1 MKNTRKMMAFLI
13 GITLLTI
20 SPAYADHDRAVTTE
34 QMPRQAQ
41 EFIAR
46 YFPGEK
52 IAYAK
57 KESDFFEVIY
67 EVMFTNGS
75 KVEFRRNG
83 AWKEVDC
90 RYSSLPAGIV
100 SMPIETKVQELYPGA
115 AVIKIERDK
124 QEVEVKLNNGMELT
138 FDRSHNMVRRSDCR
152 SASFFLH
159 RKDRLWCAAEF
170 KNARTEAGM
179 ITRKSLD

>member
-46 YFPGEK
+46 YFPV
-52 IAYAK
+52 K
-57 KESDFFEVIY
+57 KSPTQKRERFFEVIY

-138 FDRSHNMVRRSDCR
+138 FDRSHNLIGID
-152 SASFFLH
+152 
-159 RKDRLWCAAEF
+159 D
-170 KNARTEAGM
+170 
-179 ITRKSLD
+179 

>member
-52 IAYAK
+52 IAYA
-57 KESDFFEVIY
+57 
-67 EVMFTNGS
+67 
-75 KVEFRRNG
+75 
-83 AWKEVDC
+83 
-90 RYSSLPAGIV
+90 
-100 SMPIETKVQELYPGA
+100 
-115 AVIKIERDK
+115 
-124 QEVEVKLNNGMELT
+124 
-138 FDRSHNMVRRSDCR
+138 
-152 SASFFLH
+152 
-159 RKDRLWCAAEF
+159 
-170 KNARTEAGM
+170 
-179 ITRKSLD
+179 

>member
-90 RYSSLPAGIV
+90 RLFVVTRRNRFDADRNQSTGAVSGCCGHQNRTRQAGGRG
-100 SMPIETKVQELYPGA
+100 Q
-115 AVIKIERDK
+115 
-124 QEVEVKLNNGMELT
+124 VE
-138 FDRSHNMVRRSDCR
+138 
-152 SASFFLH
+152 
-159 RKDRLWCAAEF
+159 
-170 KNARTEAGM
+170 
-179 ITRKSLD
+179 

>member
-46 YFPGEK
+46 YFPVK
-52 IAYAK
+52 NRLRK
-57 KESDFFEVIY
+57 KRKRFFEVIY

-138 FDRSHNMVRRSDCR
+138 FDRSHNLIGID
-152 SASFFLH
+152 
-159 RKDRLWCAAEF
+159 D
-170 KNARTEAGM
+170 
-179 ITRKSLD
+179 

>member
-90 RYSSLPAGIV
+90 
-100 SMPIETKVQELYPGA
+100 A

-138 FDRSHNMVRRSDCR
+138 FDRSHNLIGID
-152 SASFFLH
+152 
-159 RKDRLWCAAEF
+159 D
-170 KNARTEAGM
+170 
-179 ITRKSLD
+179 

>member
-57 KESDFFEVIY
+57 KESDFCVGDF
-67 EVMFTNGS
+67 FTG
-75 KVEFRRNG
+75 K
-83 AWKEVDC
+83 
-90 RYSSLPAGIV
+90 I
-100 SMPIETKVQELYPGA
+100 PG
-115 AVIKIERDK
+115 K
-124 QEVEVKLNNGMELT
+124 
-138 FDRSHNMVRRSDCR
+138 
-152 SASFFLH
+152 
-159 RKDRLWCAAEF
+159 
-170 KNARTEAGM
+170 
-179 ITRKSLD
+179 KSPTQKKRAIFA

>member
-83 AWKEVDC
+83 AWCGC
-90 RYSSLPAGIV
+90 R
-100 SMPIETKVQELYPGA
+100 A
-115 AVIKIERDK
+115 AVY
-124 QEVEVKLNNGMELT
+124 LP
-138 FDRSHNMVRRSDCR
+138 
-152 SASFFLH
+152 
-159 RKDRLWCAAEF
+159 
-170 KNARTEAGM
+170 
-179 ITRKSLD
+179 

>member
-75 KVEFRRNG
+75 KVEFRGKR
-83 AWKEVDC
+83 W
-90 RYSSLPAGIV
+90 I
-100 SMPIETKVQELYPGA
+100 
-115 AVIKIERDK
+115 AVIRRYP
-124 QEVEVKLNNGMELT
+124 QES
-138 FDRSHNMVRRSDCR
+138 FRCRSKPKYRSCIRVLRSSKSNATSRRSR
-152 SASFFLH
+152 SS
-159 RKDRLWCAAEF
+159 
-170 KNARTEAGM
+170 
-179 ITRKSLD
+179 

>member
-83 AWKEVDC
+83 AWKEVDSVIRRYPQESFRC
-90 RYSSLPAGIV
+90 RSKPKYRSCIRVLRSSKSNAT
-100 SMPIETKVQELYPGA
+100 S
-115 AVIKIERDK
+115 
-124 QEVEVKLNNGMELT
+124 
-138 FDRSHNMVRRSDCR
+138 RRSR
-152 SASFFLH
+152 SS
-159 RKDRLWCAAEF
+159 
-170 KNARTEAGM
+170 
-179 ITRKSLD
+179 

>member
-75 KVEFRRNG
+75 KV
-83 AWKEVDC
+83 DC

-138 FDRSHNMVRRSDCR
+138 FDRSHNLIGID
-152 SASFFLH
+152 
-159 RKDRLWCAAEF
+159 D
-170 KNARTEAGM
+170 
-179 ITRKSLD
+179 

>member
-46 YFPGEK
+46 YFPGGK
-52 IAYAK
+52 NRLRK
-57 KESDFFEVIY
+57 KRERFFPEVIY

-90 RYSSLPAGIV
+90 RYRRYPQESFRCRSKPKYRSCIRVLRSSKSNAT
-100 SMPIETKVQELYPGA
+100 S
-115 AVIKIERDK
+115 
-124 QEVEVKLNNGMELT
+124 
-138 FDRSHNMVRRSDCR
+138 RRSR
-152 SASFFLH
+152 SS
-159 RKDRLWCAAEF
+159 
-170 KNARTEAGM
+170 
-179 ITRKSLD
+179 

>member
-46 YFPGEK
+46 YFPG
-52 IAYAK
+52 
-57 KESDFFEVIY
+57 
-67 EVMFTNGS
+67 
-75 KVEFRRNG
+75 
-83 AWKEVDC
+83 
-90 RYSSLPAGIV
+90 IV

-138 FDRSHNMVRRSDCR
+138 FDRSHNLIGID
-152 SASFFLH
+152 
-159 RKDRLWCAAEF
+159 D
-170 KNARTEAGM
+170 
-179 ITRKSLD
+179 

>member
-75 KVEFRRNG
+75 KV
-83 AWKEVDC
+83 
-90 RYSSLPAGIV
+90 
-100 SMPIETKVQELYPGA
+100 
-115 AVIKIERDK
+115 
-124 QEVEVKLNNGMELT
+124 
-138 FDRSHNMVRRSDCR
+138 
-152 SASFFLH
+152 
-159 RKDRLWCAAEF
+159 
-170 KNARTEAGM
+170 
-179 ITRKSLD
+179 

>member
-67 EVMFTNGS
+67 EVTERG
-75 KVEFRRNG
+75 KR
-83 AWKEVDC
+83 W
-90 RYSSLPAGIV
+90 I
-100 SMPIETKVQELYPGA
+100 
-115 AVIKIERDK
+115 AVIRRYP
-124 QEVEVKLNNGMELT
+124 QES
-138 FDRSHNMVRRSDCR
+138 FRCRSKPKYRSCIRVLRSSKSNATSRRSR
-152 SASFFLH
+152 SS
-159 RKDRLWCAAEF
+159 
-170 KNARTEAGM
+170 
-179 ITRKSLD
+179 

>member
-90 RYSSLPAGIV
+90 RYSSYP
-100 SMPIETKVQELYPGA
+100 QESF
-115 AVIKIERDK
+115 RC
-124 QEVEVKLNNGMELT
+124 
-138 FDRSHNMVRRSDCR
+138 RSKPKYRSCIRVLRSSKSNATSRRSR
-152 SASFFLH
+152 SS
-159 RKDRLWCAAEF
+159 
-170 KNARTEAGM
+170 
-179 ITRKSLD
+179 

>member
-34 QMPRQAQ
+34 QMPRQVQ

-67 EVMFTNGS
+67 EVMFTN
-75 KVEFRRNG
+75 
-83 AWKEVDC
+83 
-90 RYSSLPAGIV
+90 
-100 SMPIETKVQELYPGA
+100 PGA

-138 FDRSHNMVRRSDCR
+138 FDRSHNLIGID
-152 SASFFLH
+152 
-159 RKDRLWCAAEF
+159 D
-170 KNARTEAGM
+170 
-179 ITRKSLD
+179 

>member
-1 MKNTRKMMAFLI
+1 MYHTNRSGDLPIKDIEKMKNTRKMMAFLI

-57 KESDFFEVIY
+57 KKAIFSKS
-67 EVMFTNGS
+67 FT
-75 KVEFRRNG
+75 K
-83 AWKEVDC
+83 
-90 RYSSLPAGIV
+90 
-100 SMPIETKVQELYPGA
+100 
-115 AVIKIERDK
+115 
-124 QEVEVKLNNGMELT
+124 
-138 FDRSHNMVRRSDCR
+138 
-152 SASFFLH
+152 
-159 RKDRLWCAAEF
+159 
-170 KNARTEAGM
+170 
-179 ITRKSLD
+179 

>member
-67 EVMFTNGS
+67 EVMPGPPT
-75 KVEFRRNG
+75 
-83 AWKEVDC
+83 
-90 RYSSLPAGIV
+90 SSLSHAANRRAVAAIVKTDNVFFFVFIV
-100 SMPIETKVQELYPGA
+100 SFT
-115 AVIKIERDK
+115 
-124 QEVEVKLNNGMELT
+124 
-138 FDRSHNMVRRSDCR
+138 
-152 SASFFLH
+152 
-159 RKDRLWCAAEF
+159 
-170 KNARTEAGM
+170 
-179 ITRKSLD
+179 

>member
-1 MKNTRKMMAFLI
+1 MPITTVRSQPNRCRDRRKSSLP
-13 GITLLTI
+13 GIFPVKK
-20 SPAYADHDRAVTTE
+20 SPT
-34 QMPRQAQ
+34 Q
-41 EFIAR
+41 
-46 YFPGEK
+46 
-52 IAYAK
+52 K
-57 KESDFFEVIY
+57 KSDFFEVIY

-138 FDRSHNMVRRSDCR
+138 FDRSHNLIGID
-152 SASFFLH
+152 
-159 RKDRLWCAAEF
+159 D
-170 KNARTEAGM
+170 
-179 ITRKSLD
+179 

>member
-75 KVEFRRNG
+75 KVGKR
-83 AWKEVDC
+83 W
-90 RYSSLPAGIV
+90 I
-100 SMPIETKVQELYPGA
+100 
-115 AVIKIERDK
+115 AVIRRYP
-124 QEVEVKLNNGMELT
+124 QES
-138 FDRSHNMVRRSDCR
+138 FRCRSKPKYRSCIRVLRSSKSNATSRRSR
-152 SASFFLH
+152 SS
-159 RKDRLWCAAEF
+159 
-170 KNARTEAGM
+170 
-179 ITRKSLD
+179 

>member
-1 MKNTRKMMAFLI
+1 MPITTVRSQPNRCRDRRKSSLPGIFPVKNRL
-13 GITLLTI
+13 
-20 SPAYADHDRAVTTE
+20 R
-34 QMPRQAQ
+34 
-41 EFIAR
+41 
-46 YFPGEK
+46 
-52 IAYAK
+52 K

-138 FDRSHNMVRRSDCR
+138 FDRSHNLIGID
-152 SASFFLH
+152 
-159 RKDRLWCAAEF
+159 D
-170 KNARTEAGM
+170 
-179 ITRKSLD
+179 

>member
-52 IAYAK
+52 SPTQK
-57 KESDFFEVIY
+57 RKRFFRSHLRSDVY
-67 EVMFTNGS
+67 ERQQGRVPS
-75 KVEFRRNG
+75 KRSVERGGLPLFVVTRRNRFDADRNQSTG
-83 AWKEVDC
+83 AVSGC
-90 RYSSLPAGIV
+90 CGHQNRTRQAGGRG
-100 SMPIETKVQELYPGA
+100 Q
-115 AVIKIERDK
+115 
-124 QEVEVKLNNGMELT
+124 VE
-138 FDRSHNMVRRSDCR
+138 
-152 SASFFLH
+152 
-159 RKDRLWCAAEF
+159 
-170 KNARTEAGM
+170 
-179 ITRKSLD
+179 

>member
-100 SMPIETKVQELYPGA
+100 FDADRNQSTGA
-115 AVIKIERDK
+115 VSGCCGHQNRTRQAGGRG
-124 QEVEVKLNNGMELT
+124 QVE
-138 FDRSHNMVRRSDCR
+138 
-152 SASFFLH
+152 
-159 RKDRLWCAAEF
+159 
-170 KNARTEAGM
+170 
-179 ITRKSLD
+179 

>member
-67 EVMFTNGS
+67 EVMLRTAARS
-75 KVEFRRNG
+75 SSVETERGKR
-83 AWKEVDC
+83 W
-90 RYSSLPAGIV
+90 I
-100 SMPIETKVQELYPGA
+100 
-115 AVIKIERDK
+115 AVIRRYP
-124 QEVEVKLNNGMELT
+124 QES
-138 FDRSHNMVRRSDCR
+138 FRCRSKPKYRSCIRVLRSSKSNATSRRSR
-152 SASFFLH
+152 SS
-159 RKDRLWCAAEF
+159 
-170 KNARTEAGM
+170 
-179 ITRKSLD
+179 

>member
-46 YFPGEK
+46 YFPGGK

-90 RYSSLPAGIV
+90 RYSSLPAGIGFDADRNQSTGAV
-100 SMPIETKVQELYPGA
+100 SGCCGHQNRTRQAGG
-115 AVIKIERDK
+115 RG
-124 QEVEVKLNNGMELT
+124 QVE
-138 FDRSHNMVRRSDCR
+138 
-152 SASFFLH
+152 
-159 RKDRLWCAAEF
+159 
-170 KNARTEAGM
+170 
-179 ITRKSLD
+179 